1 MKKFSVSLALAAG
14 ALALT
19 SCGTTGGSVAQSVGS
34 AVLSGVLGGN
44 TTTGSTTTSSSS
56 SSSILSGISSLGDV
70 LTTILGNSSS
80 ISQSDLV
87 GTWQYTGADC
97 VFESDNLLAKAGGAA
112 ASAKIESELN
122 TQLSKFGIKQGACS
136 FTFNSDNTYTAN
148 LGGRTISGT
157 YTLDTT
163 NKTVKMTY
171 LAGLASMT
179 PHVAKSGSKISL
191 LMEGDKLL
199 SLMKGV
205 SALSKST
212 SASAISSI
220 LSNYQGL
227 YIGMQLSK

>member
-1 MKKFSVSLALAAG
+1 MKKFSVSLAVVAS

-19 SCGTTGGSVAQSVGS
+19 SCGTTGGSIAQGVGS
-34 AVLSGVLGGN
+34 AILSGALGGN
-44 TTTGSTTTSSSS
+44 TTSGSTTTSSSS

-70 LTTILGNSSS
+70 LSNILGNSSS

-97 VFESDNLLAKAGGAA
+97 VFESENLLAKAGGAA
-112 ASAKIESELN
+112 ASKKIESELN
-122 TQLSKFGIKQGACS
+122 TQLAKFGIKEGACS

-157 YTLDTT
+157 YTLDSS

-191 LMEGDKLL
+191 LMESDKLL
-199 SLMKGV
+199 KLMKGV